1 MYIFTFYG
9 ISATYLMQF
18 PFTFKNTSAQFG
30 YRDET
35 NFFRARISILE
46 NGKKLQ
52 INNQSV
58 NMASNTALTAI
69 EEVS

>member
-1 MYIFTFYG
+1 
-9 ISATYLMQF
+9 MQF
-18 PFTFKNTSAQFG
+18 PLTYRNNSVQFG
-30 YRDET
+30 YKDET

-58 NMASNTALTAI
+58 NMAQNTALTAI
-69 EEVS
+69 EEVL